1 MIRAVSSRDAE
12 AIAAIYNPYI
22 VNTDVSFEYH
32 PVDETEMDRRIT
44 RVTAAYPWL
53 VHEDQGEI
61 MGYAYAARWKERE
74 AYKYCAE
81 TTIYLRADA
90 CGRGIG
96 VELYSA
102 LLARLP
108 DHGVQIAIGCIALP
122 NPASV
127 ALHEK
132 LGFQATG
139 IIPEVGF
146 KFGRWID
153 IGYWRKDLR
162 VFL

>member
-1 MIRAVSSRDAE
+1 MIRAVTSRDAE
-12 AIAAIYNPYI
+12 AIAALYNPYI
-22 VNTDVSFEYH
+22 LETEISFESD
-32 PVDETEMDRRIT
+32 PVDGAEINRRIT
-44 RVTAAYPWL
+44 RITAAYPWL
-53 VHEDQGEI
+53 VYEDQGEI

-81 TTIYLRADA
+81 TTIYLRSDA

-96 VELYSA
+96 AELYGA
-102 LLARLP
+102 LLERLP
-108 DHGVQIAIGCIALP
+108 ECGVRIAIGCIALP

-132 LGFQATG
+132 LGFVATG
-139 IIPEVGF
+139 IIPKVGF

-153 IGYWRKDLR
+153 IGYWRNDLR
-162 VFL
+162 NPS